1 LKVSKNA
8 SGVKNLNASEGVE
21 SDQVSI
27 AGDDAFRQ
35 PAYGKFQEFIVFGIV
50 AGNDLQIDVDPLSLA
65 G

>member
-1 LKVSKNA
+1 M
-8 SGVKNLNASEGVE
+8 NASEGVE

-35 PAYGKFQEFIVFGIV
+35 PAYGKFQEFIVFGIA